1 MSGDAL
7 FIMKLFWT
15 HNSKYKL
22 TLCYSSS
29 KFNPLSVQLLWSTSL
44 SCVAALWKLLQHTYV
59 AESEAPY
66 LLVSHYYSCIQ
77 VYIDEA
83 WHTMHKELGNF
94 VSWNLRTFWIFKW
107 KNIGKPETLCF
118 KFLMQYICYCLFWFS
133 LSPCY
138 FRYDTSHLFFNN
150 FALSPQTSFQ

>member
-1 MSGDAL
+1 
-7 FIMKLFWT
+7 MKLLWT

-107 KNIGKPETLCF
+107 NHWKTRDPLLQILNAI
-118 KFLMQYICYCLFWFS
+118 FLLLFILIQFVTMFFS
-133 LSPCY
+133 LWYLSP
-138 FRYDTSHLFFNN
+138 FLNN
-150 FALSPQTSFQ
+150 FALSSSDLFSII

>member
-1 MSGDAL
+1 
-7 FIMKLFWT
+7 MKLLWT

-118 KFLMQYICYCLFWFS
+118 KFLINNAIFLLLFILIQFVTMFFS
-133 LSPCY
+133 LWYLSP
-138 FRYDTSHLFFNN
+138 FLNN